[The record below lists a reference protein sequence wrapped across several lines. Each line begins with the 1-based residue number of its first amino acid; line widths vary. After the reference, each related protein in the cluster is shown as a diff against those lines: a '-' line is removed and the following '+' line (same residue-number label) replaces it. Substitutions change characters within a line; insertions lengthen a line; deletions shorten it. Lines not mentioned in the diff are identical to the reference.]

1 MTFACLSL
9 TLGCVFYVV
18 DVTLSEGGLP
28 RAVSSAGNPSR
39 RAPFDATAPLLT
51 ASGNPPESSCALNL
65 PPVSSTPVSRL
76 SQFAA
81 IFALLATSAFAADFA
96 TLRNGFTIRHERREV
111 LGATTRLFTDIE
123 SKNFIDVSTADII
136 AFEPDLTPPTPPPQP
151 AAAPLKSIADSI
163 SDAASTHGIDPD
175 FIASVIRSE
184 SSSNPRAVSP
194 KGARGLMQLMPATAD
209 KLGVKNSFDP
219 GENIDGGT
227 RYLRELLV
235 MYKGDAAKALA
246 AYNAGPHRVAQYH
259 GVPPYRETRAYVSKT
274 IREYNRRKLAQ
285 QKQLARSV
293 PSKPAAKAKQ
303 KTADSSTSSPRKPA

>member
-1 MTFACLSL
+1 
-9 TLGCVFYVV
+9 
-18 DVTLSEGGLP
+18 
-28 RAVSSAGNPSR
+28 
-39 RAPFDATAPLLT
+39 
-51 ASGNPPESSCALNL
+51 
-65 PPVSSTPVSRL
+65 VSRL
-76 SQFAA
+76 SQLSVVL
-81 IFALLATSAFAADFA
+81 ALLSASAFAADFA

-111 LGATTRLFTDIE
+111 LGATTRLFTDAE
-123 SKNFIDVSTADII
+123 SKNYIDVSTADIV
-136 AFEPDLTPPTPPPQP
+136 ALEPDLTPPPAPAQP
-151 AAAPLKSIADSI
+151 TIAPVKSIADNI

-219 GENIDGGT
+219 AENIDGGT

-235 MYKGDAAKALA
+235 QYNGDATKALA

-285 QKQLARSV
+285 QKQLAKSAT
-293 PSKPAAKAKQ
+293 PKPAAKSKQ
-303 KTADSSTSSPRKPA
+303 KTAKSTSLASPKPA